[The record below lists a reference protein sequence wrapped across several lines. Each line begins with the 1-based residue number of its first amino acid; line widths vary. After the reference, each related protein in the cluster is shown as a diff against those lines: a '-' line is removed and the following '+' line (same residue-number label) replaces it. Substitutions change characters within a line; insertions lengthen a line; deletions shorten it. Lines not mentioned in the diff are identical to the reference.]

1 MKMDLNFDSRKAE
14 AMLARAVSKNQKSI
28 QNAALDTAFKG
39 IEIIERRTAKG
50 QGIYKPFAPYSQSY
64 KQWKAKKQPFGV
76 VNLELS
82 GDMLGAMQATKIR
95 GGAEIGF
102 TRLTEAKK
110 ALGNNQKRRFFGF
123 SNREKNKLTRWF
135 YRYFK

>member
-1 MKMDLNFDSRKAE
+1 MKMDLNFDSKKAE
-14 AMLARAVSKNQKSI
+14 AMLARAVSKNQRSI
-28 QNAALDTAFKG
+28 QNAALDTALKG

-50 QGIYKPFAPYSQSY
+50 MGINKPFVGYTSRY
-64 KQWKAKKQPFGV
+64 KLWKLRKQPTGI
-76 VNLELS
+76 VNLEVS
-82 GDMLGAMQATKIR
+82 GDMLGAMNARKIR

-110 ALGNNQKRRFFGF
+110 AYKNNQLRPFFGF
-123 SNREKNKLTRWF
+123 NQREKNKLTRWF